1 MCAKKRRKF
10 LRNIKKRGVIMTA
23 PTKTPAKRAKR
34 GKKAGLPA
42 PAPPPAE
49 VVEFDPDLSITN
61 RHFVKARLDDLVGYL
76 ESAVGSN
83 EKKFEEQCYAA
94 MASVWGMSP
103 KDHAEARL
111 LVQMQVTHDAAIR
124 ALIQVGRSKYLPQT
138 QTFGNLAT
146 KLLRTYQGQME
157 TLARMRR
164 GGEQVIRHIHVDNRG
179 GRAVIADNVQIRGH
193 ENEKVDDQS
202 HATRTIGSGTAL
214 PSADAF
220 GNGMP
225 ITGCEGQTEMS
236 DARRHQSGRA
246 NRQPKRADARRSL
259 CRDTG
264 DNSAPQRH
272 RTDGVNA
279 PIAKS

>member
-10 LRNIKKRGVIMTA
+10 MRDIKKRGVIMTA
-23 PTKTPAKRAKR
+23 PAKTPAKRGKR
-34 GKKAGLPA
+34 GKRTGLPA
-42 PAPPPAE
+42 PAPAPAE
-49 VVEFDPDLSITN
+49 VVEFDPNLSITN
-61 RHFVKARLDDLVGYL
+61 HHFVTARLDDLFEYMRSVVG
-76 ESAVGSN
+76 EN
-83 EKKFEEQCYAA
+83 DKKFQEQCYAA

-111 LVQMQVTHDAAIR
+111 LVQMHVTHDAAIR
-124 ALIQVGRSKYLPQT
+124 ALTQVGRSNSFRQT

-164 GGEQVIRHIHVDNRG
+164 SGEQVIRHIHVDNRG
-179 GRAVIADNVQIRGH
+179 GQAVIADNVQIRGH

-202 HATRTIGSGTAL
+202 HATQTIGSGTAL
-214 PSADAF
+214 PSADTF

-225 ITGCEGQTEMS
+225 IAGCEGQAEMQ
-236 DARRHQSGRA
+236 DARRHQSGA
-246 NRQPKRADARRSL
+246 APRQPKRTDARRSL
-259 CRDTG
+259 CRDAG
-264 DNSAPQRH
+264 DDTPPQRH
-272 RTDGVNA
+272 RTDGINA

>member
-1 MCAKKRRKF
+1 
-10 LRNIKKRGVIMTA
+10 MTA

-34 GKKAGLPA
+34 GKTAGLPA